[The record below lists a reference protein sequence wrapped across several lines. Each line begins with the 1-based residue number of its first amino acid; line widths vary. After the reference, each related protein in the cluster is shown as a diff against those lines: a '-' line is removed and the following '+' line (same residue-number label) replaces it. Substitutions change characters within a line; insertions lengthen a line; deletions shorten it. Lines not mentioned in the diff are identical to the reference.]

1 MKKIKTFV
9 LTVSEYF
16 PASHPRKGEKTL
28 FVEKIQERQKIHT
41 IRHNFP
47 LWQKRIKMIQ
57 NNEAVLS
64 VRVWTGKPYQSK
76 QKEVAV
82 LDYASGIGI
91 ELIGYLDIKV
101 DKNFQVFQNLCLKEI
116 PSGIPLKKLAD
127 NDGLSVED
135 FRYWFKDIGTFPR
148 DLGIIHFT
156 NFRYG
161 N

>member
-16 PASHPRKGEKTL
+16 PASHPRKCEKTL

-76 QKEVAV
+76 QKEVTV

-91 ELIGYLDIKV
+91 EFIGSFDWLPST
-101 DKNFQVFQNLCLKEI
+101 LELKTIAE
-116 PSGIPLKKLAD
+116 
-127 NDGLSVED
+127 NDGLSIED
-135 FRYWFKDIGTFPR
+135 FNNWFKGSENKPT